1 MASAQRSERCRTASR
16 EAQRNLLDVI
26 AFISHLGPLQI
37 EPLLRHDL
45 SEDWFPSLSV
55 SEYVLTHDCSDHSSV
70 PPRSGV
76 INSAAYHNGI
86 RVADVPVADV
96 GDAWRFSDRF
106 LWVGL
111 YEPSE
116 QLLAHIQQAFHL
128 HDLAIEDAHQAHQ
141 RPKLEVYD
149 DSMFVVLRTARL
161 TDGGEQRIEFGE
173 THVFLG
179 PRYVVTVRH
188 GSLKSHVGLR
198 ARCEA
203 SPQLLA
209 KGEGFVLHALMDFI
223 VDQYFPV
230 VAALEKE
237 LDELEEQIFS
247 GKFVRSVTA
256 RLYHLRRDL
265 LSLKKAV
272 TPLMDVSSHL
282 SRIDSQLITPDT
294 RPYFQD
300 VHDHV
305 IRIADLIDNLQQL
318 SHIALEANL
327 ALISVAQ
334 NDDTKRLAAWAAILA
349 VPTLIAG
356 LYGMNFKF
364 MPETEWAYGY
374 PFVIVMMFSIC
385 GLLYRWFRKVGWL

>member
-1 MASAQRSERCRTASR
+1 MA
-16 EAQRNLLDVI
+16 LD
-26 AFISHLGPLQI
+26 
-37 EPLLRHDL
+37 
-45 SEDWFPSLSV
+45 SLN
-55 SEYVLTHDCSDHSSV
+55 HSS
-70 PPRSGV
+70 PPDNGV
-76 INSAAYHNGI
+76 INSAAYLNGV
-86 RVADVPVADV
+86 RVADVAVADL
-96 GDAWRFSDRF
+96 GRAWRDSNHF

-116 QLLAHIQQAFHL
+116 ELLSQIQHAFGL
-128 HDLAIEDAHQAHQ
+128 HDLAIEDAHRAHQ

-149 DSMFVVLRTARL
+149 DSLFVVMRTARL
-161 TDGGEQRIEFGE
+161 SDGGERRIEFGE

-198 ARCEA
+198 VRCEA

-209 KGEGFVLHALMDFI
+209 KGGGFVLHSLMDFI
-223 VDQYFPV
+223 VDHYFPV
-230 VAALEKE
+230 IDALENE
-237 LDELEEQIFS
+237 LDDLEDQIFS
-247 GKFVRSVTA
+247 GRFVRSVTA
-256 RLYHLRRDL
+256 RLYHLKRDL
-265 LSLKKAV
+265 LSLKQAV
-272 TPLMDVSSHL
+272 TPLMDVSSQL
-282 SRIDSQLITPDT
+282 SRIDSELISPDT

-305 IRIADLIDNLQQL
+305 IRIADVIDNMQEM
-318 SHIALEANL
+318 SHVALDANL

-364 MPETEWAYGY
+364 MPEINWSFGY
-374 PFVIVMMFSIC
+374 PVTIVVMFCIS

>member
-1 MASAQRSERCRTASR
+1 MALQ
-16 EAQRNLLDVI
+16 LDQ
-26 AFISHLGPLQI
+26 GG
-37 EPLLRHDL
+37 DL
-45 SEDWFPSLSV
+45 AGNFDSLPR
-55 SEYVLTHDCSDHSSV
+55 

-76 INSAAYHNGI
+76 INSAAYHNGV
-86 RVADVPVADV
+86 RVADVPVADLE
-96 GDAWRFSDRF
+96 DAWRYSDRF

-116 QLLAHIQQAFHL
+116 MLLAHIQRTFGL
-128 HDLAIEDAHQAHQ
+128 HELAIEDAHRAHQ
-141 RPKLEVYD
+141 RPKLESYD

-161 TDGGEQRIEFGE
+161 SEGGEHRIEFGE

-188 GSLKSHVGLR
+188 GSFTSHIGLR
-198 ARCEA
+198 SRCEA
-203 SPQLLA
+203 RPQLLA
-209 KGEGFVLHALMDFI
+209 KGEGFVLHSLMDFI

-230 VAALEKE
+230 VDALEAE

-265 LSLKKAV
+265 LSLKQAV

-282 SRIDSQLITPDT
+282 SRIHSPLISPDT
-294 RPYFQD
+294 QPYFQD
-300 VHDHV
+300 IHDHV
-305 IRIADLIDNLQQL
+305 TRIADLIDSLQQL
-318 SHIALEANL
+318 SHIALESYL

-356 LYGMNFKF
+356 MYGMNFKF
-364 MPETEWAYGY
+364 MPETEWVYGY
-374 PFVIVMMFSIC
+374 PAALLLMFSIC
-385 GLLYRWFRKVGWL
+385 GLLFRWFRRVGWL

>member
-1 MASAQRSERCRTASR
+1 M
-16 EAQRNLLDVI
+16 
-26 AFISHLGPLQI
+26 
-37 EPLLRHDL
+37 
-45 SEDWFPSLSV
+45 
-55 SEYVLTHDCSDHSSV
+55 
-70 PPRSGV
+70 
-76 INSAAYHNGI
+76 INSAAYSNGI
-86 RVADVPVADV
+86 RVANVPIPDL
-96 GDAWRFSDRF
+96 GDAWRHSDRF
-106 LWVGL
+106 IWVGL

-116 QLLAHIQQAFHL
+116 QLLSYIQEAFGL

-149 DSMFVVLRTARL
+149 DSLFMVLCTARL
-161 TDGGEQRIEFGE
+161 SDGGEVRIEFGE

-188 GSLKSHVGLR
+188 GSMKSHVGLR

-203 SPQLLA
+203 VPQLLA

-223 VDQYFPV
+223 VDQYFPIV
-230 VAALEKE
+230 DALQSE
-237 LDELEEQIFS
+237 LDELEEQIFC

-256 RLYHLRRDL
+256 RLYHVQRDL
-265 LSLKKAV
+265 LSLKQCV

-282 SRIDSQLITPDT
+282 SRSESHLIPPDT
-294 RPYFQD
+294 RLYFQD

-305 IRIADLIDNLQQL
+305 ICIAGLIDNLQQL

-327 ALISVAQ
+327 ALISVSQ

-356 LYGMNFKF
+356 LYGMNFKT
-364 MPETEWAYGY
+364 MPEIEWAYGY
-374 PFVIVMMFSIC
+374 PFVMTIMVGIC
-385 GLLYRWFRKVGWL
+385 TLLYRWFRKVGWL

>member
-1 MASAQRSERCRTASR
+1 VPGNSDNSS
-16 EAQRNLLDVI
+16 
-26 AFISHLGPLQI
+26 
-37 EPLLRHDL
+37 LR
-45 SEDWFPSLSV
+45 
-55 SEYVLTHDCSDHSSV
+55 
-70 PPRSGV
+70 PRGSV
-76 INSAAYHNGI
+76 INSAAYYNGV
-86 RVADVPVADV
+86 RVANVPIPDL
-96 GDAWRFSDRF
+96 GDAWRYSDRF

-111 YEPSE
+111 FEPDE
-116 QLLAHIQQAFHL
+116 KLLAHIQEAFGL
-128 HDLAIEDAHQAHQ
+128 HDLAIEDAHNAHQ
-141 RPKLEVYD
+141 RPKLEIYD

-161 TDGGEQRIEFGE
+161 CNEGEHRIEFGE

-179 PRYVVTVRH
+179 PRYVITVRH
-188 GSLKSHVGLR
+188 GSLQSHVGLR

-203 SPQLLA
+203 VPQMLA
-209 KGEGFVLHALMDFI
+209 KGEGFVLHTLMDFI

-230 VAALEKE
+230 TDALEEE
-237 LDELEEQIFS
+237 LDELEDEIFS

-256 RLYHLRRDL
+256 RIYHLRRDL
-265 LSLKKAV
+265 LSLKQAV
-272 TPLMDVSSHL
+272 TPLIEVSSRL
-282 SRIDSQLITPDT
+282 SRSTSDLIPPDT

-305 IRIADLIDNLQQL
+305 VRIADLIESLQQL

-327 ALISVAQ
+327 ALISVSQ

-374 PFVIVMMFSIC
+374 PMAVLTMFITC

>member
-1 MASAQRSERCRTASR
+1 MTHGS
-16 EAQRNLLDVI
+16 LD
-26 AFISHLGPLQI
+26 
-37 EPLLRHDL
+37 
-45 SEDWFPSLSV
+45 PSSPPPPP
-55 SEYVLTHDCSDHSSV
+55 T

-76 INSAAYHNGI
+76 INSAAYCDGI
-86 RVADVPVADV
+86 RVADVPLPDL
-96 GDAWRFSDRF
+96 GDAWRYSDRF
-106 LWVGL
+106 IWVGL
-111 YEPSE
+111 YEPNE
-116 QLLAHIQQAFHL
+116 KLLAHIQQAFGL

-161 TDGGEQRIEFGE
+161 SDGSEHRIEFGE

-198 ARCEA
+198 TRCEA
-203 SPQLLA
+203 VPQLLA
-209 KGEGFVLHALMDFI
+209 KGEGFVLHNLMDFI

-230 VAALEKE
+230 VEALEKD
-237 LDELEEQIFS
+237 LDELEEEIFS

-265 LSLKKAV
+265 LSLKQAV
-272 TPLMDVSSHL
+272 TPLLDVSSHL
-282 SRIDSQLITPDT
+282 SRIDSHLIPPSS
-294 RPYFQD
+294 RHYFQD

-349 VPTLIAG
+349 VPTMIAG

-364 MPETEWAYGY
+364 MPETEWVYGY
-374 PFVIVMMFSIC
+374 PAAIVLMFTIC
-385 GLLYRWFRKVGWL
+385 GLLYRWFRRVGWL

>member
-1 MASAQRSERCRTASR
+1 MIAWQPAARPDSAENQLQSCFIEDYALARDKFDDAS
-16 EAQRNLLDVI
+16 
-26 AFISHLGPLQI
+26 
-37 EPLLRHDL
+37 
-45 SEDWFPSLSV
+45 PSA
-55 SEYVLTHDCSDHSSV
+55 D
-70 PPRSGV
+70 SGV
-76 INSAAYHNGI
+76 INSVAYFNGV
-86 RVADVPVADV
+86 RVADVPV
-96 GDAWRFSDRF
+96 GDLGVAWRESDRF

-116 QLLAHIQQAFHL
+116 ELLAQIQQAFGL
-128 HDLAIEDAHQAHQ
+128 HDLAIEDAHHAHQ

-149 DSMFVVLRTARL
+149 DSLFVVMRTARL
-161 TDGGEQRIEFGE
+161 SDGGEHRIEFGE

-188 GSLKSHVGLR
+188 GSLKSHIGLR

-203 SPQLLA
+203 APQLLA
-209 KGEGFVLHALMDFI
+209 KGEGFVLHVLMDFI

-230 VAALEKE
+230 IDALEKE
-237 LDELEEQIFS
+237 LDELEQQIFS
-247 GKFVRSVTA
+247 GTFVRSVTA

-265 LSLKKAV
+265 LSLKQAV

-282 SRIDSQLITPDT
+282 SRINSHLIPPDT
-294 RPYFQD
+294 RPYFQN

-305 IRIADLIDNLQQL
+305 TRIADLIDGLQQL
-318 SHIALEANL
+318 SQIALEANL

-356 LYGMNFKF
+356 LYGMNFSF
-364 MPETEWAYGY
+364 MPETEWPYGY
-374 PFVIVMMFSIC
+374 PFAVVTMFIIC
-385 GLLYRWFRKVGWL
+385 GVLYRWFRKVGWL

>member
-1 MASAQRSERCRTASR
+1 MIHQDR
-16 EAQRNLLDVI
+16 I
-26 AFISHLGPLQI
+26 ISIIRYGTKFLAL
-37 EPLLRHDL
+37 E
-45 SEDWFPSLSV
+45 S
-55 SEYVLTHDCSDHSSV
+55 SDHAA
-70 PPRSGV
+70 PPARDGV
-76 INSAAYHNGI
+76 INSAAYHNGV
-86 RVADVPVADV
+86 RAADVPVADL
-96 GDAWRFSDRF
+96 GHIWRSTNQL

-111 YEPSE
+111 YEPNE
-116 QLLAHIQQAFHL
+116 DLLAQIQHAFGL
-128 HDLAIEDAHQAHQ
+128 HELAIEDAHQAHQ

-149 DSMFVVLRTARL
+149 DSLFVVMRTARL
-161 TDGGEQRIEFGE
+161 SEGGEHRIEFGE

-188 GSLKSHVGLR
+188 GSMKSHVGLR

-203 SPQLLA
+203 SPQLLS

-230 VAALEKE
+230 LDALEKE
-237 LDELEEQIFS
+237 LDDLEDQIFS
-247 GKFVRSVTA
+247 GRFVRSVTA

-265 LSLKKAV
+265 LSLKQAV
-272 TPLMDVSSHL
+272 APLMDVSAQL
-282 SRIDSQLITPDT
+282 SRLDSPLISPAT

-300 VHDHV
+300 VHDHI
-305 IRIADLIDNLQQL
+305 IRIADVIDNLQQL
-318 SHIALEANL
+318 SHVALEANL

-364 MPETEWAYGY
+364 MPETDWSYGY
-374 PFVIVMMFSIC
+374 PVAIAVMFGLC
-385 GLLYRWFRKVGWL
+385 ALLYRWFRKVGWL

>member
-1 MASAQRSERCRTASR
+1 MPHGSSE
-16 EAQRNLLDVI
+16 Q
-26 AFISHLGPLQI
+26 P
-37 EPLLRHDL
+37 
-45 SEDWFPSLSV
+45 
-55 SEYVLTHDCSDHSSV
+55 SV
-70 PPRSGV
+70 PPPKPPRPGV
-76 INSAAYHNGI
+76 INSAAYFNGE
-86 RVADVPVADV
+86 RVADVPVADL
-96 GDAWRFSDRF
+96 GDAWRYSDRF
-106 LWVGL
+106 IWVGL

-116 QLLAHIQQAFHL
+116 QLLLHIQEAFGL
-128 HDLAIEDAHQAHQ
+128 HDLAIEDAHRAHQ
-141 RPKLEVYD
+141 RPKLELYKN
-149 DSMFVVLRTARL
+149 SIFVVLRTARL
-161 TDGGEQRIEFGE
+161 SEEGEHRIEFGE

-188 GSLKSHVGLR
+188 GSLNSHVGLR

-203 SPQLLA
+203 MPELLA
-209 KGEGFVLHALMDFI
+209 KGEGFVLHSLMDFI

-230 VAALEKE
+230 VDSLERE

-265 LSLKKAV
+265 LSLKQAL
-272 TPLMDVSSHL
+272 TPLQDVSSYL
-282 SRIDSQLITPDT
+282 LRMDSPLIPADT

-305 IRIADLIDNLQQL
+305 IRITGTIDNLQQMSQL
-318 SHIALEANL
+318 ALESNL

-349 VPTLIAG
+349 VPTMIAG

-374 PFVIVMMFSIC
+374 PVAILTMGTLC

>member
-1 MASAQRSERCRTASR
+1 MTIKNSDDASPQP
-16 EAQRNLLDVI
+16 RN
-26 AFISHLGPLQI
+26 A
-37 EPLLRHDL
+37 
-45 SEDWFPSLSV
+45 
-55 SEYVLTHDCSDHSSV
+55 
-70 PPRSGV
+70 V
-76 INSAAYHNGI
+76 INSAAYHNGV
-86 RVADVPVADV
+86 RVAVVPVPDL
-96 GDAWRFSDRF
+96 GDAWRYSDRF

-116 QLLAHIQQAFHL
+116 QLLTHIQEAFGL
-128 HDLAIEDAHQAHQ
+128 HDLAIEDAHNAHQ

-161 TDGGEQRIEFGE
+161 CGEGEHRIEFGE

-179 PRYVVTVRH
+179 PRYVITVRH
-188 GSLKSHVGLR
+188 GSLQSHVGLR
-198 ARCEA
+198 SRCEA

-230 VAALEKE
+230 MDALEEE
-237 LDELEEQIFS
+237 LDELEDEIFS
-247 GKFVRSVTA
+247 GKFVRSITA

-265 LSLKKAV
+265 LSLKQAV
-272 TPLMDVSSHL
+272 TPLMEVSSRL
-282 SRIDSQLITPDT
+282 ARVNSNLIPADT

-305 IRIADLIDNLQQL
+305 MRISDLIDNLQQL

-327 ALISVAQ
+327 ALISVSQ

-356 LYGMNFKF
+356 LYGMNFKV
-364 MPETEWAYGY
+364 MPETEWSYGY
-374 PFVIVMMFSIC
+374 PFIMVMMLSIC
-385 GLLYRWFRKVGWL
+385 VFLYRWFRKVGWL